1 MVDYLKKMSFKNS
14 SPFYKTAQGKLLSY
28 FENTW
33 LYGSYPPAMWNLFN
47 KTSQLTNNPQEGYN
61 SKLNKL
67 VQSPHPNPNVLLN
80 HLTNLLTDAELKTSK
95 TLVRSSQYYI
105 NHIHI
110 FASQAGIVEKP
121 RVTDVH
127 FLKKIGTVSVSHGGN
142 FLKTK
147 DSSTPP
153 FPAPVSLQ
161 DDELDAIK

>member
-14 SPFYKTAQGKLLSY
+14 SPFYKTAQGKL
-28 FENTW
+28 
-33 LYGSYPPAMWNLFN
+33 PPAMWNLFN

-105 NHIHI
+105 NH
-110 FASQAGIVEKP
+110 F
-121 RVTDVH
+121 TFT
-127 FLKKIGTVSVSHGGN
+127 FLPHR
-142 FLKTK
+142 L
-147 DSSTPP
+147 
-153 FPAPVSLQ
+153 
-161 DDELDAIK
+161 E